1 MQIILDTNILI
12 SGLLKDSLTRK
23 ILFKHNEYF
32 LFPNIV
38 LEEINKHETG
48 LIKKSKLDITDF
60 YKLLNTILMQ
70 ITLIPNDK
78 IIPHKST
85 AIELVKNIDKNDV
98 IFIACCLAHKNS
110 ILWSDDKALK
120 RVKGIIVKNTAEIK
134 KFIDNK
140 EHFKEF

>member
-1 MQIILDTNILI
+1 
-12 SGLLKDSLTRK
+12 
-23 ILFKHNEYF
+23 
-32 LFPNIV
+32 
-38 LEEINKHETG
+38 
-48 LIKKSKLDITDF
+48 
-60 YKLLNTILMQ
+60 MQ